1 MLTYWI
7 IGANTII
14 SYFAYKA
21 FSENDR
27 VDRFLFRPFAISRGK
42 DFTGAILSN
51 FSHANFFHFL
61 FNMITLYYFG
71 PVVEKL
77 GGKIAFMIIYIA
89 SGITSMF
96 FAYHR
101 HKDDYRY
108 SALGASGCISGIL
121 LSATVMYPSMN
132 VYFLFI
138 PFPIPAPAFAILF
151 ILASYYFM
159 ESSESHIAHDAHLGG
174 ALAGFILGGFF
185 SPRGFSEF
193 FNFFLRILK

>member
-1 MLTYWI
+1 MITYLLI
-7 IGANTII
+7 AVNTFV
-14 SYFAYKA
+14 SYLAYRA
-21 FSENDR
+21 FSENNR
-27 VDRFLFRPFAISRGK
+27 VDRFLFRPFALSRGQNIE
-42 DFTGAILSN
+42 GAILSN
-51 FSHANFFHFL
+51 FAHAGFFHFL

-77 GGKIAFMIIYIA
+77 GGRFAFLVVYIVSGIA
-89 SGITSMF
+89 SMLFG
-96 FAYHR
+96 YYR

-121 LSATVMYPSMN
+121 LASTVMYPKMS

-159 ESSESHIAHDAHLGG
+159 ESSDSHIAHDAHLGG
-174 ALAGFILGGFF
+174 ALAGFILGGVF
-185 SPRGFSEF
+185 SPSGYQEF
-193 FNFFLRILK
+193 FNFFLRVIK